1 MDALKEEIDKQQTLF
16 NDLRAQKAD
25 AATLD
30 EAKKRLADL
39 KKQLGQSKAAAGA
52 GKKRAQFAMDVDE
65 AGQETETEAEDEPD
79 FPDVK
84 LDELL
89 EGFDEMTLNE
99 NDVAA
104 VVV

>member
-39 KKQLGQSKAAAGA
+39 KKQLGQSKAAAGVKGG
-52 GKKRAQFAMDVDE
+52 GKKRERLLLKTAKVRPLRDRTAARHLLSQSPGHARLRPRGDV
-65 AGQETETEAEDEPD
+65 
-79 FPDVK
+79 
-84 LDELL
+84 LS
-89 EGFDEMTLNE
+89 
-99 NDVAA
+99 
-104 VVV
+104 